1 LDVLFVIGLIIRGS
15 GVGIELKVGSHWW
28 SVVGSSGRDIS
39 VVVLENLLVSVGE
52 DGFELP
58 NTGGVFGGDKSEEGG

>member
-1 LDVLFVIGLIIRGS
+1 
-15 GVGIELKVGSHWW
+15 VGSHWW